1 MTKMNFVRLNGNGM
15 GRRES
20 NEALNW
26 HSNVSHELESSI
38 GTRHGLAFD
47 SITL

>member
-1 MTKMNFVRLNGNGM
+1 MNFVRLNESGM

-26 HSNVSHELESSI
+26 HSNATYELESSILI